1 MYSIRSTTV
10 RSTTVV
16 VLGIAVA
23 LWAASTPA
31 QARDE
36 ALPPAVQI
44 SVDACAR
51 QQGTSA
57 ESRIASCT
65 DAMKSPDL
73 VALGRAEVHL
83 NRGEAYMKVGDL
95 ERALADYHESVR
107 LRRL

>member
-1 MYSIRSTTV
+1 MTHSIRSTA
-10 RSTTVV
+10 VV
-16 VLGIAVA
+16 VFGLAAA
-23 LWAASTPA
+23 LWAASAPA

-36 ALPPAVQI
+36 ALTPAVQI

-65 DAMKSPDL
+65 DALKSPEL
-73 VALGRAEVHL
+73 VALARADVHL
-83 NRGEAYMKVGDL
+83 NRAEAHMKAGDL
-95 ERALADYHESVR
+95 ERALIDFHESAR

>member
-1 MYSIRSTTV
+1 MTHSIRSTA
-10 RSTTVV
+10 VV
-16 VLGIAVA
+16 VLGIAAAV
-23 LWAASTPA
+23 WAASTPA

-36 ALPPAVQI
+36 ALTPAVQI

>member
-1 MYSIRSTTV
+1 MTHSIRTTA
-10 RSTTVV
+10 VV
-16 VLGIAVA
+16 VFGFAAAV
-23 LWAASTPA
+23 WAASTPA
-31 QARDE
+31 RAHD
-36 ALPPAVQI
+36 AGLTPAVQI

-65 DAMKSPDL
+65 DAMKSPEL
-73 VALGRAEVHL
+73 VAIGRADVHL